1 QTATIASALPFSVIL
16 LLAIWGLFKAL
27 KLDATKRGIRYQS
40 LTLSRP
46 ARSGQSWER
55 RLRNMVMM
63 PRRAHVL
70 RFIAEVA
77 TPALEDVA
85 DELRKQG
92 YMVDVRE
99 DPDDGSVA
107 MDVSHGQHLDF
118 SYAVRPESFVR
129 PSLTPSEDSSEEERK
144 YFRAEVHLR
153 EGGQDYDIMGWS
165 RDAVIGDILD
175 QYERHRH
182 YLHMVR

>member
-1 QTATIASALPFSVIL
+1 V
-16 LLAIWGLFKAL
+16 WGLFKAL
-27 KLDATKRGIRYQS
+27 KLDATKRRIPHQS
-40 LTLSRP
+40 LALSRP
-46 ARSGQSWER
+46 AGGGEPWES

-70 RFIAEVA
+70 RFTADVVRPAMEAVVEELQKLGYEARVRDGEDGEVA
-77 TPALEDVA
+77 LEVVHQEA
-85 DELRKQG
+85 
-92 YMVDVRE
+92 
-99 DPDDGSVA
+99 
-107 MDVSHGQHLDF
+107 LDF

-129 PSLTPSEDSSEEERK
+129 PGLTAAEVRDEEGRK

-182 YLHMVR
+182 FLHVAR

>member
-1 QTATIASALPFSVIL
+1 
-16 LLAIWGLFKAL
+16 
-27 KLDATKRGIRYQS
+27 
-40 LTLSRP
+40 
-46 ARSGQSWER
+46 
-55 RLRNMVMM
+55 M
-63 PRRAHVL
+63 L
-70 RFIAEVA
+70 RFIADVV

-92 YMVDVRE
+92 YAVAVKEGDGEGDVVLE
-99 DPDDGSVA
+99 VN
-107 MDVSHGQHLDF
+107 HGEHLDF
-118 SYAVRPESFVR
+118 FYSVQPQAFVR
-129 PSLTPSEDSSEEERK
+129 PSLTPEEAADEEERK

-182 YLHMVR
+182 YLHMVRT